1 MARDQTVSTSGVR
14 VWDIGVRLA
23 HWLLAVGFVVAYVTE
38 GDKDVQQVH
47 VWAGYGITLIV
58 LWRLVWG
65 LVGPEHAR
73 FVNFVRGPR
82 AIWHYLRGLVS
93 GGGRRYLGHNPAGG
107 AMVILLLASL
117 LGTTL
122 SGLGLYAVDKGKG
135 PLAGWFAESN
145 ATTVQ
150 APAAG
155 TKIAKPAKGRTGKN
169 DNLEDRLEKVLEEMH
184 EFLANFSLFLVLL
197 HVAGVAASSFAHRE
211 NLPRSMITGN
221 KLQ

>member
-1 MARDQTVSTSGVR
+1 MVRDQTVSTSVVR

-38 GDKDVQQVH
+38 GDKEVQQVH

-82 AIWHYLRGLVS
+82 TIWLYLRGLVS

-135 PLAGWFAESN
+135 PLAGWLAEPN

-150 APAAG
+150 SPAAG
-155 TKIAKPAKGRTGKN
+155 TKITKPAKGRAGKN
-169 DNLEDRLEKVLEEMH
+169 VDLEDKLEKVLEEMH

-221 KLQ
+221 KPG

>member
-1 MARDQTVSTSGVR
+1 MKRDQTLSTGEVR

-38 GDKDVQQVH
+38 GDRDVLQVH

-82 AIWHYLRGLVS
+82 AIWSYLRGLVS
-93 GGGRRYLGHNPAGG
+93 GSGRRHLGHNPAGG
-107 AMVILLLASL
+107 AMVVLLLASL

-135 PLAGWFAESN
+135 PLAGWLAEPN
-145 ATTVQ
+145 TATVQ
-150 APAAG
+150 NPAAG
-155 TKIAKPAKGRTGKN
+155 GETAKPAKRKASKN
-169 DNLEDRLEKVLEEMH
+169 DGLEDALEEVH
-184 EFLANFSLFLVLL
+184 EFLANFTLFLVLL

-211 NLPRSMITGN
+211 NLPRSMLTGN
-221 KLQ
+221 KRQ